1 MPWIIIFYHK
11 RKEKKKKKLLCVWLM
26 SSMNKWL
33 IVIYIQDSK
42 ESKHLNNWNAELIR
56 PKTLKV
62 TYIARFS
69 RNHRWNFS
77 LKLPPNAIWSR
88 YFHISLSLV
97 VFFQHHLQFFSFT
110 SDWFFS
116 HATRLKSLLFLVLD
130 LSETEIWVD
139 KEGRVM

>member
-1 MPWIIIFYHK
+1 MIDEFNEQMVDCY
-11 RKEKKKKKLLCVWLM
+11 
-26 SSMNKWL
+26 
-33 IVIYIQDSK
+33 IYIYIYMYIYSGLK
-42 ESKHLNNWNAELIR
+42 RVKHLNNLNAELIR